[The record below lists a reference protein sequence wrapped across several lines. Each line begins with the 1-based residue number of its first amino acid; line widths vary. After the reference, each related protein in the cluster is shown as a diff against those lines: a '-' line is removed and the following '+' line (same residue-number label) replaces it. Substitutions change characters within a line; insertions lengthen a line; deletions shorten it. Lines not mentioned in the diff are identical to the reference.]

1 MYACKRED
9 RKGFFV
15 TVTKYSG
22 NGNDFVMFVAQE
34 KEDRSQLAKTLCH
47 RQNGVGA
54 DGLVVLL
61 PHKEYDF
68 EWEFY
73 NSDGSQ
79 ADMCG
84 NASRCVAH
92 FAHEKG
98 ISKNNHAEFLT
109 GAGVIRATING
120 LYVVS
125 DMTEPDIIRTDIEE
139 NGENWWLID
148 SGVPHLV
155 AVRDNIDTFNLE
167 EARALRHKYNANV
180 NICKLEGD
188 TMYVRTYERGVE
200 DETLACGTGMVA
212 CFIRNHK
219 EGKVSNQV
227 KVHPI
232 SGDELYV
239 SYEEGTYRFGGQV
252 TKTFVAETLI

>member
-1 MYACKRED
+1 M
-9 RKGFFV
+9 

-22 NGNDFVMFVAQE
+22 NGNDFIMFIAQE
-34 KEDRSQLAKTLCH
+34 KKDRSSLAQALCH

-61 PHKEYDF
+61 PHNEYDF

-73 NSDGSQ
+73 NADGSH

-98 ISKNNHAEFLT
+98 ISKDNHAEFLT
-109 GAGVIRATING
+109 SAGVIRATING

-125 DMTEPDIIRTDIEE
+125 DMTKPNIIRMNIEE
-139 NGENWWLID
+139 NGDNWWLID

-155 AVRDNIDTFNLE
+155 TVKKTVDDFDIE
-167 EARALRHKYNANV
+167 QARVLRYKYNANV
-180 NICKLEGD
+180 NICSLDGD

-200 DETLACGTGMVA
+200 NETLACGTGIVA
-212 CFIRNHK
+212 CFIRNYK
-219 EGKVSNQV
+219 QEKVSNQV
-227 KVHPI
+227 KVYPK

-239 SYEEGTYRFGGQV
+239 SYEDDIYRFGGKV
-252 TKTFVAETLI
+252 TQTFVAETSLQDVIVL

>member
-1 MYACKRED
+1 M
-9 RKGFFV
+9 
-15 TVTKYSG
+15 TVTKYSA
-22 NGNDFVMFVAQE
+22 NGNDFVMFIAQE
-34 KEDRSQLAKTLCH
+34 KADRSALAKKLCH

-61 PHKEYDF
+61 PHNDYDF

-84 NASRCVAH
+84 NASRAVAH
-92 FAHEKG
+92 YAIEKG
-98 ISKNNHAEFLT
+98 ISKDNKAEFLT

-125 DMTEPDIIRTDIEE
+125 DMVKPNIIAKDIEAY
-139 NGENWWLID
+139 GETWWLID

-155 AVRDNIDTFNLE
+155 AVRDDIETFDLE
-167 EARALRHKYNANV
+167 QARELRQKYNANV
-180 NICKLEGD
+180 NICKVEND

-219 EGKVSNQV
+219 EGKIPDQV
-227 KVHPI
+227 KVHPK
-232 SGDELYV
+232 SEDELYV
-239 SYEEGTYRFGGQV
+239 SYEDGIYRFGGKV
-252 TKTFVAETLI
+252 TKTFIAETIE

>member
-1 MYACKRED
+1 M
-9 RKGFFV
+9 

-22 NGNDFVMFVAQE
+22 NGNDFVMFVAQD
-34 KEDRSQLAKTLCH
+34 KKDRSQLAKTLCH

-61 PHKEYDF
+61 PHKKYDF

-73 NSDGSQ
+73 NSDGSR
-79 ADMCG
+79 ANMCG

-98 ISKNNHAEFLT
+98 ISKDNRAEFLT

-120 LYVVS
+120 LYVTS
-125 DMTEPDIIRTDIEE
+125 DMTKPDIIRTDIEE

-155 AVRDNIDTFNLE
+155 LVRDNIDEFNLE
-167 EARALRHKYNANV
+167 EARMLRNKYNANV
-180 NICKLEGD
+180 NICKLEND
-188 TMYVRTYERGVE
+188 AMYVRTYERGVE

-219 EGKVSNQV
+219 ENKVPNEI

-232 SGDELYV
+232 SRDELYV
-239 SYEEGTYRFGGQV
+239 SYEENVYRFAGQV
-252 TKTFVAETLI
+252 TKTFVAETFI

>member
-1 MYACKRED
+1 M
-9 RKGFFV
+9 
-15 TVTKYSG
+15 TVTKYSA
-22 NGNDFVMFVAQE
+22 NGNDFVMFLAQK
-34 KEDRSQLAKTLCH
+34 KEDRSALAQKLCH

-54 DGLVVLL
+54 DGMVVLL
-61 PHKEYDF
+61 PHKKYDF

-73 NSDGSQ
+73 NSDGSD

-84 NASRCVAH
+84 NASRAVAH

-98 ISKNNHAEFLT
+98 ISKDNKAEFLT

-125 DMTEPDIIRTDIEE
+125 DMVEPEIISDDIEE
-139 NGENWWLID
+139 YGEQWWLIN

-155 AVRDNIDTFNLE
+155 SVRENLDDFNIE
-167 EARALRHKYNANV
+167 EARALRHKYNCNV
-180 NICKLEGD
+180 NICSLKD
-188 TMYVRTYERGVE
+188 NTMYVRTYERGVE

-219 EGKVSNQV
+219 EGKVSDQV
-227 KVHPI
+227 KVHPR

-239 SYEEGTYRFGGQV
+239 SYEEGVYRFGGKV
-252 TKTFVAETLI
+252 TKTFLAEVLI

>member
-1 MYACKRED
+1 M
-9 RKGFFV
+9 
-15 TVTKYSG
+15 TVTKYSA
-22 NGNDFVMFVAQE
+22 NGNDFVMFLAQK
-34 KEDRSQLAKTLCH
+34 KEDRSALAQKLCH

-54 DGLVVLL
+54 DGMVVLL
-61 PHKEYDF
+61 PHKKYDF

-73 NSDGSQ
+73 NSDGSD

-84 NASRCVAH
+84 NASRAVAH

-98 ISKNNHAEFLT
+98 ISKDNKAEFLT

-125 DMTEPDIIRTDIEE
+125 DMVEPEIISDDIEE
-139 NGENWWLID
+139 YGEQWWLIN

-155 AVRDNIDTFNLE
+155 SVRENLDDFNIE
-167 EARALRHKYNANV
+167 EARALRHKYNCNV
-180 NICKLEGD
+180 NICSLKD
-188 TMYVRTYERGVE
+188 NTMYVRTYERGVE

-219 EGKVSNQV
+219 EGKVSDQV
-227 KVHPI
+227 KVHPK

-239 SYEEGTYRFGGQV
+239 SYEEGVYRFGGKV
-252 TKTFVAETLI
+252 TKTFLAEVLI

>member
-1 MYACKRED
+1 MK
-9 RKGFFV
+9 
-15 TVTKYSG
+15 VTKYSG
-22 NGNDFVMFVAQE
+22 NGNDFILFIAQQ
-34 KEDRSQLAKTLCH
+34 KADRSTLAKILCH

-61 PHKEYDF
+61 PHQKYDF

-73 NSDGSQ
+73 NADGSR
-79 ADMCG
+79 AAMCG

-109 GAGVIRATING
+109 GAGVIKANING

-125 DMTEPDIIRTDIEE
+125 DMVEPEILRTDIEE
-139 NGENWWLID
+139 NARQWWLIN

-155 AVRDNIDTFNLE
+155 DIRDNMDDFDIDE
-167 EARALRHKYNANV
+167 MRALREKYDCNV
-180 NICKLEGD
+180 NICKLEED
-188 TMYVRTYERGVE
+188 TMVVRTYERGVE

-212 CFIRNHK
+212 CFIRHHK
-219 EGKVSNQV
+219 EGKVSDRI
-227 KVHPI
+227 KVHPL

-239 SYEEGTYRFGGQV
+239 SYEDGVYRFGGKV
-252 TKTFVAETLI
+252 TKVFEAETFLVS

>member
-1 MYACKRED
+1 M
-9 RKGFFV
+9 
-15 TVTKYSG
+15 TVTKYSAH
-22 NGNDFVMFVAQE
+22 GNDFVMFLAQE
-34 KEDRSQLAKTLCH
+34 KSDRSQLAKKLCH

-61 PHKEYDF
+61 PHPKYDF

-73 NSDGSQ
+73 NSDGSA

-84 NASRCVAH
+84 NASRAVAH
-92 FAHEKG
+92 YAHEKG
-98 ISKNNHAEFLT
+98 ISTEGKAEFLT

-125 DMTEPDIIRTDIEE
+125 DMTEPEIIRDDIEE
-139 NGENWWLID
+139 FGETWWLIN

-155 AVRDNIDTFNLE
+155 AVRDNIEDFNIVQ
-167 EARALRHKYNANV
+167 ARELRHKYNANV
-180 NICKLEGD
+180 NICKVDADVML
-188 TMYVRTYERGVE
+188 VRTYERGVE
-200 DETLACGTGMVA
+200 GETLACGTGMVA

-219 EGKVSNQV
+219 EGKVPDQV
-227 KVHPI
+227 KVHPK

-239 SYEEGTYRFGGQV
+239 SYEDGVYRFGGKV
-252 TKTFVAETLI
+252 TKTFIAETIE

>member
-1 MYACKRED
+1 M
-9 RKGFFV
+9 

-22 NGNDFVMFVAQE
+22 NGNDFVMLIAQE
-34 KEDRSQLAKTLCH
+34 KEDRAALARKLCH

-61 PHKEYDF
+61 PHKKYDF

-73 NSDGSQ
+73 NSDGSI
-79 ADMCG
+79 ASMCG

-98 ISKNNHAEFLT
+98 ISRNNTSEFLT
-109 GAGVIRATING
+109 AAGVIRATING
-120 LYVVS
+120 MYVVS
-125 DMTEPDIIRTDIEE
+125 DMTNPFILNKDIEE
-139 NGENWWLID
+139 YEHTWWLID

-155 AVRDNIDTFNLE
+155 SIRDDISEFDLE
-167 EARALRHKYNANV
+167 EASTLREKYDCNI
-180 NICKLEGD
+180 NICKIENNTLH
-188 TMYVRTYERGVE
+188 VRTYERGVE

-212 CFIRNHK
+212 CFIRAYK
-219 EGKVSNQV
+219 TEKIEDSIKVYP
-227 KVHPI
+227 K

-239 SYEEGTYRFGGQV
+239 SYDIGVYRFGGKV
-252 TKTFVAETLI
+252 IKTFEAETYI

>member
-1 MYACKRED
+1 M
-9 RKGFFV
+9 

-22 NGNDFVMFVAQE
+22 NGNDFIIFVGKE
-34 KEDRSQLAKTLCH
+34 KADRSELAKKLCH

-54 DGLVVLL
+54 DGMVVVL
-61 PHKEYDF
+61 PHPNYDF

-73 NSDGSQ
+73 NADGST
-79 ADMCG
+79 ATMCG

-98 ISKNNHAEFLT
+98 ISKDDKAEFLT

-120 LYVVS
+120 MYVVS
-125 DMTEPDIIRTDIEE
+125 DMVEPKIIDRHIEE
-139 NGENWWLID
+139 DGEIWWLVD

-155 AVRDNIDTFNLE
+155 AIREDISTFDIAQ
-167 EARALRHKYNANV
+167 ARRLRHQYNANV
-180 NICKLEGD
+180 NICKYEND
-188 TMYVRTYERGVE
+188 TLYVRTYERGVE

-212 CFIRNHK
+212 CYIRHHE
-219 EGKVSNQV
+219 EGKLSGQV
-227 KVHPI
+227 RIQPK

-239 SYEEGTYRFGGQV
+239 SYENGVYRFGGQV

>member
-1 MYACKRED
+1 ME
-9 RKGFFV
+9 
-15 TVTKYSG
+15 VTKYSA
-22 NGNDFVMFVAQE
+22 NGNDFVMFIAQK
-34 KEDRSQLAKTLCH
+34 KEDRSALAEKLCH

-61 PHKEYDF
+61 PHKKYDF

-73 NSDGSQ
+73 NSDGSE

-84 NASRCVAH
+84 NASRAVAH

-98 ISKNNHAEFLT
+98 ISKDNKAEFLT

-125 DMTEPDIIRTDIEE
+125 DMVEPEIISDDIEE
-139 NGENWWLID
+139 YGERWWLIN

-155 AVRDNIDTFNLE
+155 AVRENIDDFNIE
-167 EARALRHKYNANV
+167 EARILRHKYNCNV
-180 NICKLEGD
+180 NICSLKD
-188 TMYVRTYERGVE
+188 NTMYVRTYERGVE

-212 CFIRNHK
+212 CFIRFHK
-219 EGKVSNQV
+219 EGKVSGQI
-227 KVHPI
+227 KVHPK

-239 SYEEGTYRFGGQV
+239 SYEEGVYRFGGKV
-252 TKTFVAETLI
+252 TKTFVAEVLI

>member
-1 MYACKRED
+1 M
-9 RKGFFV
+9 
-15 TVTKYSG
+15 TVTKYSA
-22 NGNDFVMFVAQE
+22 NGNDFVMCIAQE
-34 KEDRSQLAKTLCH
+34 KKDRSELAKTLCH
-47 RQNGVGA
+47 RQNGIGA
-54 DGLVVLL
+54 DGFVVVI
-61 PHKEYDF
+61 PHKNYDF

-73 NSDGSQ
+73 NADGSR

-84 NASRCVAH
+84 NASRAVAH

-98 ISKNNHAEFLT
+98 IAKEGKAEFLT

-139 NGENWWLID
+139 NGENWWLIN

-155 AVRDNIDTFNLE
+155 CIRDSVDDFDIE
-167 EARALRHKYNANV
+167 QARVLRHKYDCNV
-180 NICKLEGD
+180 NICKVEDD

-219 EGKVSNQV
+219 EKKVSTQV
-227 KVHPI
+227 KVFPR

-239 SYEEGTYRFGGQV
+239 SYEEGIYRFGGKV
-252 TKTFVAETLI
+252 TKTFVAQTFV

>member
-1 MYACKRED
+1 M
-9 RKGFFV
+9 

-34 KEDRSQLAKTLCH
+34 KKDRSQLAKTLCH

-73 NSDGSQ
+73 NADGSQ

-98 ISKNNHAEFLT
+98 ISKDNHAEFLT

-155 AVRDNIDTFNLE
+155 AMRDNIDTFNLE

-180 NICKLEGD
+180 NICRLEGD

-219 EGKVSNQV
+219 EQKVPNQV
-227 KVHPI
+227 KVYPK

-239 SYEEGTYRFGGQV
+239 NYENGVYRFGGKV
-252 TKTFVAETLI
+252 TQTFVAETAL

>member
-1 MYACKRED
+1 M
-9 RKGFFV
+9 
-15 TVTKYSG
+15 TVTKYSA
-22 NGNDFVMFVAQE
+22 NGNDFVMFIAQE
-34 KEDRSQLAKTLCH
+34 KADRSALAQKLCH

-54 DGLVVLL
+54 DGLVVVL
-61 PHKEYDF
+61 PHPKYDF

-73 NSDGSQ
+73 NSDGSR

-84 NASRCVAH
+84 NASRAVAH

-98 ISKNNHAEFLT
+98 NVRDDKAEFLT
-109 GAGVIRATING
+109 GAGVISATING

-125 DMTEPDIIRTDIEE
+125 DMTAPEIISDDIEAY
-139 NGENWWLID
+139 GEKWWLID

-155 AVRDNIDTFNLE
+155 AVRDNLDEFNIE
-167 EARALRHKYNANV
+167 EARALRHKYNCNV
-180 NICKLEGD
+180 NICKVDGN

-219 EGKVSNQV
+219 EGKVSDQV
-227 KVHPI
+227 KVYPK

-239 SYEEGTYRFGGQV
+239 SYEEGVYRFGGKV

>member
-1 MYACKRED
+1 M
-9 RKGFFV
+9 

-22 NGNDFVMFVAQE
+22 NGNDFVMFIAQE
-34 KEDRSQLAKTLCH
+34 KKDRSALARKLCH

-61 PHKEYDF
+61 PHKKYDF

-73 NSDGSQ
+73 NSDGSV

-98 ISKNNHAEFLT
+98 ISKDGKAEFLT

-120 LYVVS
+120 MYVVS
-125 DMTEPDIIRTDIEE
+125 DMTEPDIIRDDIQED
-139 NGENWWLID
+139 GERWWLIN

-155 AVRDNIDTFNLE
+155 AVRDKIDNFDIE
-167 EARALRHKYNANV
+167 QARRLRHKYNCNV
-180 NICKLEGD
+180 NICKVEGD
-188 TMYVRTYERGVE
+188 AMYVRTYERGVE

-219 EGKVSNQV
+219 EGNMPEKM
-227 KVHPI
+227 KVHPA

-239 SYEEGTYRFGGQV
+239 SYEDGVYRFGGQV
-252 TKTFVAETLI
+252 TKTFVAETNML